1 MKQHIHG
8 VLLALLLLFSLSGC
22 SALPVWEEFL
32 EQEGLRPTPDSSPA
46 DPSPVPTAAPSVTP
60 PPSPV
65 GEETPEPEYPEYIEE
80 PEYPEPIPYEEL
92 SLELLQDEIIQ
103 SGNKVGLA
111 FLGYVDSQSSEVDLR
126 DYLMHSDA
134 GRAYPFL
141 PMSWLLM
148 FEGQELYAVVP
159 PDETTSITVYASGV
173 NEWGEYVDDTSI
185 PLGENWPGEPLLLQ
199 CNLSEIY
206 SNVLIVV
213 NDGSETIA
221 FRPSLSMEDGHL
233 VEIPGVYDFSIYPNV
248 PDESDVSSAMD
259 RLVQLEEI
267 DAAMKRGM
275 KLLYTGDVQMVAGQN
290 CLLFALGTDTGDQ
303 FVREFYYAVSD
314 NYIFTYDAVNDM
326 WYTYGT

>member
-32 EQEGLRPTPDSSPA
+32 QQEGLRPTPDSSPA

-65 GEETPEPEYPEYIEE
+65 SEETPE

-92 SLELLQDEIIQ
+92 SLELLQDEIMQ

-126 DYLMHSDA
+126 DYLMYSDA
-134 GRAYPFL
+134 GLAYPFL

-148 FEGQELYAVVP
+148 VEGQELYAVVP